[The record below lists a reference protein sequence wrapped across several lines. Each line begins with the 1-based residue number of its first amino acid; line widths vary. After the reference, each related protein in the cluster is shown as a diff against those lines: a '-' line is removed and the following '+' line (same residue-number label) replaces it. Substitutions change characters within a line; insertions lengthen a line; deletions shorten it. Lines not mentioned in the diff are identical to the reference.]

1 MRLTRAGEYAVRCV
15 LYLSLL
21 ESDTVTNRKE
31 IAKAMEIPDQFL
43 GKIAKQLSHAG
54 ILEVVQGA
62 HGGIRLA
69 RSPSDITLLEVIEA
83 IIGEIFLN
91 DCVLRSESCNRSST
105 CSVHRVWEKAR
116 RRASG
121 HVERIHLRPAGS
133 GRNLLFTF
141 IDTIRRP
148 TGFSGSAKS
157 FRRLKGGNS
166 WMY

>member
-21 ESDTVTNRKE
+21 ESRDVVNRKE

-43 GKIAKQLSHAG
+43 GKIAKQLSQAG

-69 RSPSDITLLEVIEA
+69 RSPSEITLLEVIEA

-91 DCVLRSESCNRSST
+91 DCVLRSESCSRSST
-105 CSVHRVWEKAR
+105 CSVHRVWEKAKADL
-116 RRASG
+116 RATLNEYTFARLVQEENCFS
-121 HVERIHLRPAGS
+121 HLS
-133 GRNLLFTF
+133 MQSHLSTQ
-141 IDTIRRP
+141 
-148 TGFSGSAKS
+148 
-157 FRRLKGGNS
+157 FRG
-166 WMY
+166 